1 MTIEAWVQE
10 GITQK
15 LRVALPDKMRV
26 AGMGGME
33 GGSGLANIAA
43 QVFVGHIKSRA
54 TAQNQQPHV
63 ELETFLTEVRIHLKA
78 LKGSSGAADPLEL
91 DTDMMIL
98 LGSVKNCL
106 RGFKPVHPVV
116 QPITIASV
124 DLKNY
129 EGGIW
134 DWSVVTQITLRRF
147 EGEQFKKVDVPGW
160 VDGWRNGNDVPLPFD
175 IENLSITS
183 GVYRSEID
191 RLDTSYELDSESTVY
206 IWGRGAEE

>member
-54 TAQNQQPHV
+54 TAQNQQPHI

-78 LKGSSGAADPLEL
+78 LKGSS
-91 DTDMMIL
+91 T
-98 LGSVKNCL
+98 
-106 RGFKPVHPVV
+106 
-116 QPITIASV
+116 
-124 DLKNY
+124 
-129 EGGIW
+129 
-134 DWSVVTQITLRRF
+134 
-147 EGEQFKKVDVPGW
+147 
-160 VDGWRNGNDVPLPFD
+160 
-175 IENLSITS
+175 
-183 GVYRSEID
+183 
-191 RLDTSYELDSESTVY
+191 
-206 IWGRGAEE
+206 